1 VSPAAISKRLLSL
14 TIPLY
19 LIVTKMYCA
28 DHVID
33 LDDNEY
39 ARPPQDD
46 EDDAP
51 NCLG

>member
-1 VSPAAISKRLLSL
+1 MPAKLDNSLLTS
-14 TIPLY
+14 
-19 LIVTKMYCA
+19 V

-33 LDDNEY
+33 LDDNDSEY